1 MVINK
6 ALLKHD
12 ISNFSLEILEYC
24 EPADALDREDHY
36 LKLLN
41 PEYNILRK
49 AGSSLGYKH
58 REESKAKISA
68 SHMGR
73 KRSLEDKANISASM
87 FGKNNAKNQPSSQ
100 KIEVTWALELKTKT
114 TFGSIREAAR
124 ALNIRQ
130 SSISNYFALNQKTP
144 FKKRYLLK
152 KID

>member
-58 REESKAKISA
+58 TEESKAKISA
-68 SHMGR
+68 KKLGR
-73 KRSLEDKANISASM
+73 KFSEEHKANLGANLGRKLSEDTKAKISAYRLGTKLSDKTRELSKISATTAANI
-87 FGKNNAKNQPSSQ
+87 GVAVLVKNIKTGETVEYLTM
-100 KIEVTWALELKTKT
+100 KWAQL
-114 TFGSIREAAR
+114 
-124 ALNIRQ
+124 
-130 SSISNYFALNQKTP
+130 
-144 FKKRYLLK
+144 
-152 KID
+152 